1 MRKCDRD
8 RDRVLHPI
16 QIENI
21 LEKYKIAVDAG
32 VLPHL
37 QKRFVD
43 KKFNDMTNY
52 EDMVKYFCDIKEKS
66 SKNDNTIPDTI
77 TPYSE
82 FKF

>member
-1 MRKCDRD
+1 MD
-8 RDRVLHPI
+8 
-16 QIENI
+16 
-21 LEKYKIAVDAG
+21 KYKIGMDAE
-32 VLPHL
+32 VLSQL